1 MRTEQASD
9 RYMKAYVD
17 KVIKSSE
24 KSVRQEVNQLRE
36 DLLQAIKNL
45 NKPTDYVINEEGD
58 SDEDWGK
65 WLHQQS
71 RLPSALYI
79 HSVLR
84 FMTRAK
90 WNT

>member
-45 NKPTDYVINEEGD
+45 NKPTDDVINEEGD
-58 SDEDWGK
+58 SDED
-65 WLHQQS
+65 
-71 RLPSALYI
+71 
-79 HSVLR
+79 
-84 FMTRAK
+84 
-90 WNT
+90 